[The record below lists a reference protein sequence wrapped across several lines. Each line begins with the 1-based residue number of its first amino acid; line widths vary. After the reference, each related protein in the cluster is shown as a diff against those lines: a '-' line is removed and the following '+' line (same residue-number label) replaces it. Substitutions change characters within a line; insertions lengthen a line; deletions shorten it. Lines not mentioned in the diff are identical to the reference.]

1 MDIDINILLLGVAGF
16 AVINMIRGYK
26 KGMVK
31 AIISLVSLI
40 ILCVVATLLAYG
52 IGSYHEGNFFHVM
65 LVVFLLA
72 ILGIVHHLLDVVF
85 FSAKMIAKLPVV
97 HFADKLLGIVFGAL
111 ETVLILW
118 TVYTFVMMMN
128 LGMIEEYIIAGTEQS
143 AFLTWLDRHNYLAH
157 GVSYL
162 LDEFNFIPLIELRSI
177 AGNF

>member
-16 AVINMIRGYK
+16 TVINMMRGYK

-52 IGSYHEGNFFHVM
+52 IGSYHQGNFFHVM

-85 FSAKMIAKLPVV
+85 FSAKMVAKLPVI
-97 HFADKLLGIVFGAL
+97 HSADKLLGIVFGAL

-128 LGMIEEYIIAGTEQS
+128 LGTVGEYIVASTEQS
-143 AFLTWLDRHNYLAH
+143 AFLTWLDQNNYLAR
-157 GVSYL
+157 GIAPL
-162 LDEFNFIPLIELRSI
+162 LEEFDFRPLT
-177 AGNF
+177 

>member
-16 AVINMIRGYK
+16 TVINMMRGYK

-52 IGSYHEGNFFHVM
+52 IGSYHQGNFFHVM

-85 FSAKMIAKLPVV
+85 FSAKMVAKLPVI
-97 HFADKLLGIVFGAL
+97 HSADKLLGIVFGAL

-128 LGMIEEYIIAGTEQS
+128 LGMVENYILVSTEQS
-143 AFLTWLDRHNYLAH
+143 AFLTWLFQHNYLAY
-157 GVSYL
+157 GVSHL
-162 LDEFNFIPLIELRSI
+162 LKEFDFVPLKELLSL
-177 AGNF
+177 AGNI

>member
-16 AVINMIRGYK
+16 AIINMIRGYK

-31 AIISLVSLI
+31 AVISLVSLI

-52 IGSYHEGNFFHVM
+52 IGSYSQGNVFHVM
-65 LVVFLLA
+65 LVVFLLT

-111 ETVLILW
+111 ETILIVW
-118 TVYTFVMMMN
+118 TVYTFAMMMN
-128 LGMIEEYIIAGTEQS
+128 LGIIGEYISACTERS
-143 AFLTWLDRHNYLAH
+143 FCLTWLDQHNYLAN
-157 GVSYL
+157 VISRL
-162 LDEFNFIPLIELRSI
+162 LQEFDFMPLTFS
-177 AGNF
+177 